1 MAIRLLVL
9 VLLAAT
15 LAACSAE
22 PKPSEPPSTTTTIVT
37 EPTSTTTPPELDVPP
52 ELAGLAT
59 ATISIDGRD
68 LLVAV
73 ADTAEVRSQGLKGVT
88 DLGDLDGML
97 FVWDGDTGAAFHMVD
112 TLIPL
117 DLAFFSVGG
126 GFVDRLTMEP
136 CTTDEC
142 PSYSAGGLFGLY
154 RYALEAP
161 AGDLDFITA
170 DSTLVIDS

>member
-1 MAIRLLVL
+1 MAIRMLTL

-15 LAACSAE
+15 LTACSAE

-37 EPTSTTTPPELDVPP
+37 GSTSTTLAELDVPP
-52 ELAGLAT
+52 ELADLAT

-97 FVWDGDTGAAFHMVD
+97 FVWEGDTGAAFHMVD

-136 CTTDEC
+136 CMTDEC